1 MFTYFAIALG
11 FLFVG
16 LLAHFVAEQR
26 GRPLWEPWIIT
37 GMAAV
42 LAMFCVA
49 VIGTERVAASFVPAP
64 FFAAA
69 LAPLPPLAM
78 FLFAKRG
85 QAALAARSAPCP
97 HCQGP
102 FVVDRQFMGQS
113 VLCPHCQKPFQLPAA
128 KA

>member
-1 MFTYFAIALG
+1 MFTFLAIALA
-11 FLFVG
+11 FVFVG

-37 GMAAV
+37 GMAAM

-49 VIGTERVAASFVPAP
+49 VMGGESFASSTVPAP
-64 FFAAA
+64 LFAAA

-78 FLFAKRG
+78 FFFAKRG
-85 QAALAARSAPCP
+85 HAALASRAAPCP
-97 HCQGP
+97 HCNGP
-102 FVVDRQFMGQS
+102 FVVDRQFLGQS
-113 VLCPHCQKPFQLPAA
+113 VLCPHCRKPFQLPAA